1 MYIHMY
7 YHPVVVVVYTRSYIH
22 SHTHTHTH
30 THTYFL
36 YYHPVV
42 VIYARSYIFDTHIRT
57 YTYTHIHVHTHTY
70 FLYYHPV
77 VVIYTRS
84 CIFVLTEVLLNLLQ
98 PINIWIIIHIILTS
112 NILLQKQLYIV
123 EEILVFACPI
133 CVCQI
138 LVHCFIYVLTLW
150 H

>member
-30 THTYFL
+30 TYFL

-42 VIYARSYIFDTHIRT
+42 VIYTRSYISDTHIRT
-57 YTYTHIHVHTHTY
+57 YTYTHIHTHTY